1 MVELLHKG
9 IATSEA
15 STTDPVTF
23 WEEMLIVYIP
33 KGLTKRARS
42 LSTLFSWSAY
52 LVGGSQNANVTS

>member
-1 MVELLHKG
+1 MQSTQFPPMMVELLHKG

-33 KGLTKRARS
+33 KELTKRARS
-42 LSTLFSWSAY
+42 LSTLFPDRHI
-52 LVGGSQNANVTS
+52 